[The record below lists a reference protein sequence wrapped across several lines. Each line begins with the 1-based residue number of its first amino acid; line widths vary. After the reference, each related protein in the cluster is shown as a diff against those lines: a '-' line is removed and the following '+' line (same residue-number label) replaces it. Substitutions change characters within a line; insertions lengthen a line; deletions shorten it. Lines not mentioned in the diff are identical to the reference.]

1 MRAGRK
7 GREGR
12 KVVIK
17 IQSEKKKGLGLGEFG
32 GIVFLE
38 NLVTLYFE
46 FYFGKINS
54 LTWYRI

>member
-12 KVVIK
+12 NVIK

>member
-1 MRAGRK
+1 MSLK
-7 GREGR
+7 YNL
-12 KVVIK
+12 
-17 IQSEKKKGLGLGEFG
+17 KKKGLGLGEFG

>member
-1 MRAGRK
+1 MLSLK
-7 GREGR
+7 YNL
-12 KVVIK
+12 K
-17 IQSEKKKGLGLGEFG
+17 KKKGLGLGEFG